1 MTFSD
6 ISYDNLLIPTDGSE
20 QAANAVEEGIKL
32 ANEVDATVHIL
43 HVVDAFEAKILPITG
58 EEEAK
63 REEYVEYGE
72 QITTEAAQV
81 AKDAGL
87 EVETAVVVG
96 IAHKE
101 IQAYVEEN
109 EIDLVVIGSRGLGG
123 VEEMLLGS
131 TADKVIRLVN
141 KPVTVV
147 YQQPAEE
154 VRWMLPSAED
164 TIHR

>member
-1 MTFSD
+1 M
-6 ISYDNLLIPTDGSE
+6 SYDNILIPTDGSE

-32 ANEVDATVHIL
+32 ADELDATVHAL
-43 HVVDAFEAKILPITG
+43 HVVDEFEAKIVPITG
-58 EEEAK
+58 EEEEK

-72 QITTEAAQV
+72 QITGEV
-81 AKDAGL
+81 ATLAENAGL
-87 EVETAVVVG
+87 EAETAVVVG

-101 IQAYVEEN
+101 IQNYVGEN
-109 EIDLVVIGSRGLGG
+109 DIDLVVIGSRGLGG

-131 TADKVIRLVN
+131 TADKVIRLVE

-147 YQQPAEE
+147 YKRPAEE
-154 VRWMLPSAED
+154 VQWMLPSAED